1 MGEVQKTKTDGKNN
15 DFITKQ
21 ICLEGVQEKRQD
33 DVSGLCLPPVIE
45 DTHRHIC
52 FGRKGQKKGLGRVKQ
67 TDERL
72 VRAIHAQQKFA
83 LQTRWRT
90 TGVPGV
96 ERGLFQRLPQSLQ
109 TIIKMLASRLWKIL
123 AQSFS
128 TSHDPSP
135 LQHACLFIQYIPRSP
150 GKTC

>member
-1 MGEVQKTKTDGKNN
+1 MRLGKKTGR
-15 DFITKQ
+15 
-21 ICLEGVQEKRQD
+21 CKRIVFTTSD
-33 DVSGLCLPPVIE
+33 RRHSPPYLF
-45 DTHRHIC
+45 RP
-52 FGRKGQKKGLGRVKQ
+52 KGQKKGLGRVKQ

-96 ERGLFQRLPQSLQ
+96 ERGLFQPLPQSLQ